1 MMLLTKIKL
10 KIKIQPTTWM
20 LKHTIL
26 NNSWIKQAIKFAAI
40 RDLENNE
47 NKHNI
52 LNPQDGTKEL
62 ENS

>member
-1 MMLLTKIKL
+1 
-10 KIKIQPTTWM
+10 M

-47 NKHNI
+47 NKYNI

-62 ENS
+62 ENSKHEEGT